1 MFSVFVCTI
10 LYNYHPLLIFCLEIC
25 SCTHNYIV
33 TIIFCLTLSYLA
45 LITLLHSV
53 FFPAEASPGR
63 IKYVSI
69 VTDPTPPTNAL
80 VNAANSAVIKSKLT
94 SSKSLGFPS
103 NIPEDEYVEMDP
115 IYAPVAPD
123 EPEDET
129 DRSSSE
135 GPKGGCILL
144 VGCGL

>member
-1 MFSVFVCTI
+1 M
-10 LYNYHPLLIFCLEIC
+10 
-25 SCTHNYIV
+25 
-33 TIIFCLTLSYLA
+33 A

-53 FFPAEASPGR
+53 FFLAEASPGR

-80 VNAANSAVIKSKLT
+80 VNMANSAVIKSKLT

-129 DRSSSE
+129 DHSSSE
-135 GPKGGCILL
+135 GPKGGCIL
-144 VGCGL
+144 

>member
-1 MFSVFVCTI
+1 M
-10 LYNYHPLLIFCLEIC
+10 YNIHKYNSLF
-25 SCTHNYIV
+25 
-33 TIIFCLTLSYLA
+33 SYLA

-53 FFPAEASPGR
+53 FFLAEASPGR

-80 VNAANSAVIKSKLT
+80 VNMANSAVIKSKLT

-129 DRSSSE
+129 DHSSSE
-135 GPKGGCILL
+135 GPKGGCIL
-144 VGCGL
+144 